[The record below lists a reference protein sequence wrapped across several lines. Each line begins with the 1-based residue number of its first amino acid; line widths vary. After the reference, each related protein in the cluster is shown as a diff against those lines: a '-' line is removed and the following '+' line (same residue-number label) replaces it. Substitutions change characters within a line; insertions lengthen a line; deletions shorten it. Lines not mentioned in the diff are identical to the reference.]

1 MSAMKTNLIA
11 MICLLKQIEAD
22 QHKNKNGEKEA
33 DGIPSR
39 WEKIQVAKIRNT
51 ENGTKVTKK
60 LQTGRRVNV
69 IMNRVNRLKQLIA
82 KTLGLTVDPIIVY
95 PHSSGDGTYVLAVGT
110 HRVWCHIDLGYKE
123 IWAVVLQPH
132 EIDVKA
138 ISLYARAENVETEN
152 SFKTAPPSLEDWK
165 PCAVQVYT
173 EALALLQQSLPPNAS
188 DQDHKDAIEAALAE
202 TKEVLD
208 EAKFSEWDYNGK
220 QWNKLRPIISYA
232 DIRKLMKFSNLGG
245 TLPKSTANEIAN
257 GQNCSIMNKLVACGA
272 WPLNGKKVPKEPTHE
287 GWLANVEGNGQLEK
301 TLGRI
306 ITSNRERIE
315 GNQEPLKHEILA
327 HASSV
332 DNKCP
337 EDVDKSRREFEGTVD
352 GINDYFKNM
361 TLGTVEKFLEVY
373 EGDVEALAEALK
385 EFLKDEPD
393 FIEGVNWICQHD
405 SEVTIDDD
413 GNEVKKL
420 FSRGASAHDGVADS
434 EETQSV
440 DEVAEHEIII
450 NGVQPQAQLSLVN

>member
-1 MSAMKTNLIA
+1 MSATKINLIA
-11 MICLLKQIEAD
+11 MISILKKIEAD
-22 QHKNKNGEKEA
+22 QHKNQNAK
-33 DGIPSR
+33 DTR
-39 WEKIQVAKIRNT
+39 WEEIDVAKIRGT
-51 ENGTKVTKK
+51 ENGTKVSKL
-60 LQTGRRVNV
+60 LQTGRSVNI

-110 HRVWCHIDLGYKE
+110 HRVWCHIALGYKK

-138 ISLYARAENVETEN
+138 ISLYARAENVETEK

-173 EALALLQQSLPPNAS
+173 EALALLQQSLSPNAS
-188 DQDHKDAIEAALAE
+188 EQDHRDAIETALTE

-208 EAKFSEWDYNGK
+208 AARFSEWDYNGK
-220 QWNKLRPIISYA
+220 QWNKLKPIISYA

-245 TLPKSTANEIAN
+245 GLPRSTANEIAN

-315 GNQEPLKHEILA
+315 ANQEPLKHEILA

-337 EDVDKSRREFEGTVD
+337 DDVDNSRREFEGTVD
-352 GINDYFKNM
+352 GVNGYFKDM

-373 EGDVEALAEALK
+373 EGGVETLLEALK

-420 FSRGASAHDGVADS
+420 FPRGASANDEVADS
-434 EETQSV
+434 EETQPI
-440 DEVAEHEIII
+440 DEAEEQEITV
-450 NGVQPQAQLSLVN
+450 NGSTLQAQMTFMQ